1 MSLALMKKFFIQLSN
16 KLRFSIILISII
28 FFFSCS
34 SSSSSE
40 KEEYFLASYKD
51 HKLTLDEVLLN
62 KPLSVDSSTFVN
74 QYIHTWLLNKVIINK
89 ARLYIEYDKELQ
101 SKVNSY
107 KEILIINKYQNELIN
122 NQFDT
127 TVLKSNIEE
136 YYTDHKQDFILHKN
150 IVKCRLVI
158 MSKETLNLK
167 KIENLMISKDDME
180 ISELSE
186 FCEMYAENSFLN
198 DSVWVYFSEFFKKLP
213 ISEKES
219 KKIFSKKNKLYSF
232 TDDDFIFLFF
242 IKDYQI
248 KGEESPLSFA
258 FSNIR
263 EILRNKNKQKFLN
276 EIEDKLYNE
285 ALSSEHIKIY
295 K

>member
-1 MSLALMKKFFIQLSN
+1 MKKS
-16 KLRFSIILISII
+16 FSYLLV
-28 FFFSCS
+28 FVLFSCGSEDES
-34 SSSSSE
+34 S
-40 KEEYFLASYKD
+40 FIASYKD
-51 HKLTLDEVLLN
+51 NNLTLEEVLLN
-62 KPLSVDSSTFVN
+62 KPLSVDSATFVN
-74 QYIHTWLLNKVIINK
+74 EYINNWLRNKVIVNK
-89 ARLYIEYDKELQ
+89 AQLYIDEDDKELQ

-107 KEILIINKYQNELIN
+107 KENLIINRYQNELIN

-127 TVLKSNIEE
+127 TVLKSDIEQ
-136 YYTDHKQDFILHKN
+136 YYTNHQQDFILHKN
-150 IVKCRLVI
+150 IVKARFVI
-158 MSKETLNLK
+158 MNKSTLNLK
-167 KIENLMISKDDME
+167 KIEKLIITKDNLE
-180 ISELSE
+180 INELSE

-198 DSVWVYFSEFFKKLP
+198 DSIWVYFSEFYQKLP

-232 TDDDFIFLFF
+232 TDGDFIFLFF
-242 IKDYQI
+242 LKDYQI
-248 KGEESPLSFA
+248 KGGQSPLPFV

-285 ALSSEHIKIY
+285 ALASEHIKIY

>member
-1 MSLALMKKFFIQLSN
+1 LKKS
-16 KLRFSIILISII
+16 FSYLLV
-28 FFFSCS
+28 FVLFSCGSEDES
-34 SSSSSE
+34 S
-40 KEEYFLASYKD
+40 FIASYKD
-51 HKLTLDEVLLN
+51 NNLTLEEVLFN
-62 KPLSVDSSTFVN
+62 KPSSVDSLTFVN
-74 QYIHTWLLNKVIINK
+74 EYINNWLRNKVIVNK
-89 ARLYIEYDKELQ
+89 AQLYIDEDDKELQ

-107 KEILIINKYQNELIN
+107 KENLIINRYQNELIN

-127 TVLKSNIEE
+127 TVLKSDIEQ
-136 YYTDHKQDFILHKN
+136 YYTNHQQDFILHKN
-150 IVKCRLVI
+150 IVKARFVI
-158 MSKETLNLK
+158 MNKSTLNLK
-167 KIENLMISKDDME
+167 KIEKLIITKDDLE
-180 ISELSE
+180 INKLSE

-198 DSVWVYFSEFFKKLP
+198 DSVWVYFSEFYQKLP

-219 KKIFSKKNKLYSF
+219 KQIFSKKNKLYSF
-232 TDDDFIFLFF
+232 TDEDFVFLFF

-248 KGEESPLSFA
+248 KGGESPLPFV

>member
-1 MSLALMKKFFIQLSN
+1 MKKS
-16 KLRFSIILISII
+16 FSYLLV
-28 FFFSCS
+28 FVLFSCGSEDES
-34 SSSSSE
+34 S
-40 KEEYFLASYKD
+40 FIASYKD
-51 HKLTLDEVLLN
+51 NNLTLEEVLFN
-62 KPLSVDSSTFVN
+62 KPSSVDSLTFVN
-74 QYIHTWLLNKVIINK
+74 EYINNWLRNKVIVNK
-89 ARLYIEYDKELQ
+89 AQLYIDEDDKELQ

-107 KEILIINKYQNELIN
+107 KENLIINRYQNELIN

-127 TVLKSNIEE
+127 TVLKSDIEQ
-136 YYTDHKQDFILHKN
+136 YYTNHQQDFILHKN
-150 IVKCRLVI
+150 IVKARFVI
-158 MSKETLNLK
+158 MNKSTLNLK
-167 KIENLMISKDDME
+167 KIEKLIITKDDLE
-180 ISELSE
+180 INKLSE

-198 DSVWVYFSEFFKKLP
+198 DSVWVYFSEFYQKLP

-219 KKIFSKKNKLYSF
+219 KQIFSKKNKLYSF
-232 TDDDFIFLFF
+232 TDEDFVFLFF

-248 KGEESPLSFA
+248 KGGESPLPFV

>member
-1 MSLALMKKFFIQLSN
+1 MLLSLMKKFFIQLSN

-28 FFFSCS
+28 SLLSC
-34 SSSSSE
+34 SSE
-40 KEEYFLASYKD
+40 KEESFLASYKD
-51 HKLTLDEVLLN
+51 NKLTLDEVLLN
-62 KPLSVDSSTFVN
+62 KPPSIDSATFVN
-74 QYIHTWLLNKVIINK
+74 EYINNWLRNKVIVNK
-89 ARLYIEYDKELQ
+89 AQLYIEYDKELQ

-107 KEILIINKYQNELIN
+107 KESLIINKYQNELIN
-122 NQFDT
+122 NDFDT

-136 YYTDHKQDFILHKN
+136 YYTNHKQDFILHKN
-150 IVKCRLVI
+150 IVKARLVI
-158 MSKETLNLK
+158 MDKKTLNLK
-167 KIENLMISKDDME
+167 KIEKLIISKDVLGM
-180 ISELSE
+180 SELSE

-219 KKIFSKKNKLYSF
+219 KKIFSNKNKLYSF
-232 TDDDFIFLFF
+232 TDDDFVFLFF

-248 KGEESPLSFA
+248 KGGESPLPFL

-263 EILRNKNKQKFLN
+263 EILRNKNKQKFLK